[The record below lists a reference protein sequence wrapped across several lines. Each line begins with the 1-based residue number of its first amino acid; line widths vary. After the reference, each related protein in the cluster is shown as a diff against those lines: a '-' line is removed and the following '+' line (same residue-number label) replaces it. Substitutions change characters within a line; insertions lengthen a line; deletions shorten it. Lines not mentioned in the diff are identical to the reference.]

1 MTDIHFDAYGRL
13 VELLPDLPRL
23 PSGTRAVFRSELGG
37 QDLKLQVLFRRDRH
51 TELHMA
57 SLDVQDSVHPPCR
70 EIRIELDSEA
80 QVAHP
85 FDYRTGGVPS
95 TVILQRDGTY
105 PAFLIAWLR
114 SIRRRRFELLD
125 VEEAC
130 EQAAHAA

>member
-23 PSGTRAVFRSELGG
+23 PTGTRAVFRSELGG
-37 QDLKLQVLFRRDRH
+37 QDLEIRVLCRRGRH

-57 SLDVQDSVHPPCR
+57 SLDVKDSLRPPCR
-70 EIRIELDSEA
+70 EIGIELDSEA

-85 FDYRTGGVPS
+85 FDYRTGGEPS

-105 PAFLIAWLR
+105 PVFLIAWLR

-125 VEEAC
+125 VEETF